1 MRAVV
6 MSMKPQ
12 WWEKI
17 LTREKTME
25 IRKTMPRGGA
35 GGTEPWPMLVL
46 VYVSGTGEIQGQFLC
61 GGWVKTNLLA
71 GMEKQ
76 SCVPLRDLVEYAGGP
91 GGSLCGWIVKDPSS
105 AWPARQCP
113 GNTSKVRTNEWPST
127 STTYRQHT
135 RRKP

>member
-17 LTREKTME
+17 LAREKTME

-71 GMEKQ
+71 GMEN
-76 SCVPLRDLVEYAGGP
+76 SPVSRCAIWWSTPADRAGASAA
-91 GGSLCGWIVKDPSS
+91 GS
-105 AWPARQCP
+105 
-113 GNTSKVRTNEWPST
+113 
-127 STTYRQHT
+127 
-135 RRKP
+135 